1 MKTSKFAFGKSK
13 YFATHKLLRC
23 SRPDVFCKIICN
35 FTKKVT
41 KKILLKKTPPL
52 AAYDLCDC
60 RTSCNILSLQNID

>member
-41 KKILLKKTPPL
+41 KKTLLKKHLRWLLMTYVIAEHL
-52 AAYDLCDC
+52 VTSYLCKK
-60 RTSCNILSLQNID
+60 